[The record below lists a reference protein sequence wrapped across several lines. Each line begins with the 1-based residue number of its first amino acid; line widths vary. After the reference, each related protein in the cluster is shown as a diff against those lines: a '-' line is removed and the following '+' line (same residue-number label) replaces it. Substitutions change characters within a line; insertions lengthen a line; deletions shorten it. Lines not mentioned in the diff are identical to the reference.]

1 MYAVI
6 SHYQYP
12 IQYPIETMKNLI
24 CFLSLLVTST
34 SVFAQGPMAPSIGVQ
49 AGMMN
54 YLGDLNPNSFTF
66 TNTNAFTGVYL
77 TKPLTTKVNLRAGV
91 AMGKIGAADKYNRG
105 YLVPRNLSF
114 ESNIR
119 DIYAGFEWSVIS
131 SERSRISP
139 YLFLA
144 GGIFHFNPYTYDQS
158 GQKVYLQPLSTEGQG
173 LNDYPDRKVYDLTQ
187 FNIIYAG
194 GIRYQ
199 VNDNITVAIELSQRK
214 TFTDYLDDVSSNYVD
229 RDKLMAARGAKAVE
243 LAFRGDELTPQAY
256 PKAGEQRGTP
266 TETDWYYLFGV
277 NVEVKLSAIGDKL
290 RSGGLGSRSR
300 YGCPAAY

>member
-1 MYAVI
+1 
-6 SHYQYP
+6 
-12 IQYPIETMKNLI
+12 MKNLS
-24 CFLSLLVTST
+24 CLLILLFTATSP
-34 SVFAQGPMAPSIGVQ
+34 FAQGPMAASIGVQ

-54 YLGDLNPNSFTF
+54 YLGDLNPNSFTL
-66 TNTNAFTGVYL
+66 TNTNPFTGIYF
-77 TKPLTTKVNLRAGV
+77 TKPLTTKVNFRAGF
-91 AMGKIGAADKYNRG
+91 ALGKVGAADKYNRG

-114 ESNIR
+114 ESNIT
-119 DIYAGFEWSVIS
+119 DAYAGFEWLAIS

-144 GGIFHFNPYTYDQS
+144 GGIFHFDPYAYDQS

-173 LNDYPDRKVYDLTQ
+173 LNDYPDRKVYALTQ

-194 GIRYQ
+194 GIRYR
-199 VNDNITVAIELSQRK
+199 VNDNLTVGIELSQRK

-229 RDKLMAARGAKAVE
+229 KDKLQAARGAKAVE
-243 LAFRGDELTPQAY
+243 MAFRGDELTPQAY
-256 PKAGEQRGTP
+256 PHEGDQRGTP

-290 RSGGLGSRSR
+290 RGGSFAGSRSR
-300 YGCPAAY
+300 YGCPVSF